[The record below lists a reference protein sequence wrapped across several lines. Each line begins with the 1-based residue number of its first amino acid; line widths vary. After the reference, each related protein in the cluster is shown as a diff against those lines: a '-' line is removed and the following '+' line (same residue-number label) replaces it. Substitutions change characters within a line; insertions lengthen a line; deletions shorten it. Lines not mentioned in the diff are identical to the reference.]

1 MEKKILVLDLDETLI
16 HCSFDRINSDQVPVM
31 INFSNDVTHLMY
43 LSIRPHCQKFLKE
56 LQKYYILYIYTAS
69 IKQYADSII
78 LVLDPN

>member
-16 HCSFDRINSDQVPVM
+16 HCSFDRKNSDQVPVM
-31 INFSNDVTHLMY
+31 INFSNDVTQLMY

>member
-1 MEKKILVLDLDETLI
+1 
-16 HCSFDRINSDQVPVM
+16 M